1 MSRIAFCFLLG
12 ITLLSDIQAQNLN
25 TTFRSKM
32 TFPGQTLA
40 NIWGYTARSGKE
52 YALLGGAK
60 GLIIVDISNPDTP
73 QQIVQ
78 IPGPNNLWKE
88 IKTYSHYAYITS
100 EGGSGIQV
108 VNLKDL
114 PSPNLPYHFYRG
126 DGPILNQLNKIH
138 ALHIDKEKGF
148 LYAWG
153 GDLFNGGA
161 KVFDLKQDPYNPVYV
176 GKYNQLGYIHD
187 GYVGNDTMYSSHI
200 YAGQFAI
207 VNMANKNAPEL
218 IATQTTPGAFTHNTW
233 ITDDHK
239 TILTTDEVSNS
250 FLAAY
255 DISDPTD
262 IKFLDKIQSNPG
274 SNSIVHNTYVL
285 KNWAITSWYKDGF
298 TIVDITRP
306 DNMVQVGDHDTY
318 PAATGSGFD
327 GAWGVYP
334 YFPSGTIVV
343 SNINAINT
351 GDGELWVVT
360 PEYHRA
366 CYLEGKV
373 TDGLTGNPLNNV
385 KIEILGTNPV
395 VQEFTGANGIYKMG
409 QSASGYFDVKV
420 SKNGYKPFETTALF
434 VEGEVINL
442 NVALF
447 QLGDV
452 SITGTVYS
460 QADNLPVQGATVWLY
475 GQQTLRSTLTNIDG
489 QFNFTAVGPG
499 YYDLIAEAPGL
510 GTANVNGKLIT
521 DNIDLSFYLSGTYH
535 RPIPGTQGLA
545 ANQPFSA
552 LENPFANTTTLQ
564 YRDVPAGAVFSVV
577 NSHGQLVQ
585 QTTIQ
590 DSTGQIAVGSALAP
604 GVYFARLENAGASI
618 QVIKLVKTN

>member
-1 MSRIAFCFLLG
+1 MSRTAFCFLLG
-12 ITLLSDIQAQNLN
+12 LMLLSDLRAQNLN

-60 GLIIVDISNPDTP
+60 GLIIVDVSNPDTP

-108 VNLKDL
+108 VNLKNL
-114 PSPNLPYHFYRG
+114 PSSNLQYHFYRG
-126 DGPILNQLNKIH
+126 DGPILNQLNQIH

-153 GDLFNGGA
+153 GNLFSGGA

-176 GKYNQLGYIHD
+176 GKYDQLGYIHD

-207 VNMANKNAPEL
+207 VNMTNKSAPEL
-218 IATQTTPGAFTHNTW
+218 IATQTTTGAFTHNTW

-239 TILTTDEVSNS
+239 TVLTTDEVSNS
-250 FLAAY
+250 FLTAY

-274 SNSIVHNTYVL
+274 TNSIVHNTYVL

-298 TIVDITRP
+298 NIVDVTRP
-306 DNMVQVGDHDTY
+306 DNLVQVGNHDTY
-318 PAATGSGFD
+318 PASGSGFD

-343 SNINAINT
+343 SNINAQNT

-373 TDGLTGNPLNNV
+373 TDALSGNPLNNV
-385 KIEILGTNPV
+385 KIEILGTSPL
-395 VQEFTGANGIYKMG
+395 VQEFTGSNGIYKMG
-409 QSASGYFDVKV
+409 QSASGYFNVKV
-420 SKNGYKPFETTALF
+420 SKNGYKPFETTANF
-434 VEGEVINL
+434 AEGQVINL
-442 NVALF
+442 DVALF
-447 QLGDV
+447 PQGDV
-452 SITGTVYS
+452 AISGTVYS
-460 QADNLPVQGATVWLY
+460 QADNLPVNGATVWLY
-475 GQQTLRSTLTNIDG
+475 GQQILRSAMTDIDG
-489 QFNFTAVGPG
+489 KFNFTAVGPG
-499 YYDLIAEAPGL
+499 LYDIIAEAPGL
-510 GTANVNGKLIT
+510 GTANLNGKLVT
-521 DNIDLSFYLSGTYH
+521 DNIDLTFYLTGTYH
-535 RPIPGTQGLA
+535 RAIPSGADFTGK
-545 ANQPFSA
+545 QP
-552 LENPFANTTTLQ
+552 LIMVENPFAVATTVK
-564 YRDVPAGAVFSVV
+564 YASP
-577 NSHGQLVQ
+577 
-585 QTTIQ
+585 
-590 DSTGQIAVGSALAP
+590 AVGSVFSLFDAHGKLMQQTVLEDQNGQFNLGETLAP
-604 GVYFARLENAGASI
+604 GMYFGKLEKDGETL
-618 QVIKLVKTN
+618 QVVKMIKTH